1 MQTSIAYNEDQVKYD
16 GVREDTKKGFKLWI
30 DIVNPIASE
39 ISDIGKTFDLDRSS
53 LEAIENKSKK
63 PQVRVL
69 DNHKFTIILDIK
81 YKTFED
87 LVTESIYL
95 FHGTNWLITVHS
107 DKIDL
112 LTNVRLL
119 FEQKNKKIMAASIDA
134 LYYNI
139 LTEIIS
145 RYEQLLTSV
154 ELTISDLDRI
164 HYKKE
169 RQRKFL
175 NN

>member
-1 MQTSIAYNEDQVKYD
+1 MEH
-16 GVREDTKKGFKLWI
+16 
-30 DIVNPIASE
+30 
-39 ISDIGKTFDLDRSS
+39 
-53 LEAIENKSKK
+53 KSKK

-69 DNHKFTIILDIK
+69 ENHKFTIILDIK

-95 FHGTNWLITVHS
+95 LHGTNWLITVHS

-154 ELTISDLDRI
+154 ELTISDFGQN